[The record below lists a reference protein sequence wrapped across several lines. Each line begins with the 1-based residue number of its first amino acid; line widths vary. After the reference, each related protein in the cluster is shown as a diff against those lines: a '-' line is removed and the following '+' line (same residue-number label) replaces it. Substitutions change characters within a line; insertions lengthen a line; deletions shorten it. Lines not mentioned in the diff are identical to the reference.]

1 MDFDKIDYIK
11 ILIKSNKMSYKQTKI
26 SKQQKLQRN
35 LGLFTFQINSIKQF
49 FVFKQFVKLLVKLI
63 KRI

>member
-1 MDFDKIDYIK
+1 
-11 ILIKSNKMSYKQTKI
+11 MSYKQTKI

-35 LGLFTFQINSIKQF
+35 LGLFTFQVNSIKHF